1 MNDYEAIR
9 ILGLSSSFTGEEE
22 LTSYR
27 KLVKKYHPDNYDNA
41 SEKEK
46 KRAHEIMIK
55 INDAHDYLKKK
66 YFPNQSDM
74 KKRINIASYSSNSS
88 PYNNSSRYNYSKEN
102 ELELEK
108 YKQEV
113 IKMIKER
120 ANIININTYPKYIH
134 ALLKD
139 IERETNNIINTIIIC
154 KDKGDINRQYNFFVR
169 SINDKLNEI
178 IEKFCEIN
186 NLNYDF
192 VWRRVKYICSVS
204 EFYEQLEQIKK
215 QYEDRTNQLQDR
227 LNKETEK
234 YKNYIGYEEL
244 KDFISKTIEQV
255 IIAIGKDDYVIEI
268 CIENMHTIITQK
280 FEEYFKEM
288 LTKYADRYKDYAG
301 YNEYVKIRILGKID
315 LYTSYAKERNF
326 AETQLKDFIK
336 NFHNEIENV
345 FARDFAIIDKLN
357 KLKNTF
363 NDNPDYLEVESILSL
378 YEEIKNCEL
387 RFNKGDD
394 ITPNL
399 EDIERKL
406 EKSLQFNNNR
416 ELLNKAYNILITNY
430 HNKLASISP
439 IDYKELQKVNEIFEA
454 VIKIFAKLENQ
465 EIDIDRAVQILTRIT
480 FNNYDEDMS
489 LINST
494 NKINIASGVYIIK
507 PEYMRTTFADESF
520 FYLKEEDGNY
530 YMYRTGTITTKE
542 MMPIDK
548 IKNIFISLED
558 FLQKAEYIGKEFD
571 DISRYLV
578 LYKLGQVYI
587 SRVSNITLFG
597 IKQNINKK
605 LTTPLDYSIYGGDYK
620 DINELITAIKIQVEN
635 SVITYEN
642 EEKRKIEQPKE
653 EFKGIRF

>member
-1 MNDYEAIR
+1 MNDNEAIR
-9 ILGLSSSFTGEEE
+9 ILGLGSSFTGEEE
-22 LTSYR
+22 LAAYR
-27 KLVKKYHPDNYDNA
+27 ELVKKYHPDNYDNA
-41 SEKEK
+41 SEEEIKF
-46 KRAHEIMIK
+46 AHEKMIK
-55 INDAHDYLKKK
+55 INEAHDYLKKK
-66 YFPNQSDM
+66 YFTNPSD
-74 KKRINIASYSSNSS
+74 INKSVNITSSNSYSSA
-88 PYNNSSRYNYSKEN
+88 YNNRKTYNYSKEA

-113 IKMIKER
+113 IKKIKER
-120 ANIININTYPKYIH
+120 ANIININIYPKYIH

-139 IERETNNIINTIIIC
+139 IERETNNIINIIIIC

-169 SINDKLNEI
+169 SIIDKLTELL
-178 IEKFCEIN
+178 IEYCKIN

-192 VWRRVKYICSVS
+192 IRRRVNYNWSVS
-204 EFYEQLEQIKK
+204 KFYEQLEQMKK
-215 QYEDRTNQLQDR
+215 QYEDRTKQLQDR
-227 LNKETEK
+227 LKKETEK
-234 YKNYIGYEEL
+234 YKEYIGYTHL
-244 KDFISKTIEQV
+244 KDFISETIEKV
-255 IIAIGKDDYVIEI
+255 IIAIGKDDYLVEI
-268 CIENMHTIITQK
+268 CIGNMHSIITEK
-280 FEEYFKEM
+280 FKEYFKEM
-288 LTKYADRYKDYAG
+288 LTKYAEKYKDYAG
-301 YNEYVKIRILGKID
+301 YNEYVKIRISGKID
-315 LYTSYAKERNF
+315 SYTSYAKERDF
-326 AETQLKDFIK
+326 AETQLEDFIK
-336 NFHNEIENV
+336 KFHDEIENI
-345 FARDFAIIDKLN
+345 FARNFAIINRLN
-357 KLKNTF
+357 KIKKNF
-363 NDNPDYLEVESILSL
+363 DDIPDQLEVNSFNNL
-378 YEEIKNCEL
+378 YEELKNCEQ

-394 ITPNL
+394 ITSNL
-399 EDIERKL
+399 DDIERKL
-406 EKSLQFNNNR
+406 EKILQFNKNR

-439 IDYKELQKVNEIFEA
+439 INYKELQKVNEIFEA

-465 EIDIDRAVQILTRIT
+465 EIDIDATIDILSRIT
-480 FNNYDEDMS
+480 FNSYDEDMS

-507 PEYMRTTFADESF
+507 PEYMRNTFADESL

-548 IKNIFISLED
+548 IKNKFISLED

-571 DISRYLV
+571 AISRYLV

-620 DINELITAIKIQVEN
+620 DINELITAIKIQVEK

-642 EEKRKIEQPKE
+642 EEKRKDKNYIIK
-653 EFKGIRF
+653 